1 MNPTTLVCVIDDEAS
16 VRRSLTRL
24 LASAGYTAEAFA
36 SARDYLAR
44 PAHPGP
50 SCLVLDVF
58 MPELTGLDLQRA
70 LIDSGREEPVVFIT
84 GDGDIPASVQAMKAG
99 AVDFLSK
106 PFRDAEFL
114 EAVERALARSRE
126 RCKARAGRAAAIA
139 RLATLS
145 ARERQVF
152 EHVIAGKM
160 NKEIAAELGTSMPT
174 VKVQRSQ
181 VMKKAGV
188 QSVADLV
195 RLARQA
201 GP

>member
-1 MNPTTLVCVIDDEAS
+1 MNSTTLVCVIDDEAS

-50 SCLVLDVF
+50 SCLVLDVL

-84 GDGDIPASVQAMKAG
+84 GDGDIPASVQAMKTG

-126 RCKARAGRAAAIA
+126 RGKARAGRAAAIA
-139 RLATLS
+139 RLATFS
-145 ARERQVF
+145 VRERQVF

>member
-1 MNPTTLVCVIDDEAS
+1 MNSTPLVCVVDDEAS
-16 VRRSLTRL
+16 IRRSLVRL
-24 LASAGYTAEAFA
+24 LSAAGHTAEAFA

-44 PAHPGP
+44 PVHPGP
-50 SCLVLDVF
+50 SCLVLDVL
-58 MPELTGLDLQRA
+58 MPELTGLDLQQS

-99 AVDFLSK
+99 AVDFLPK
-106 PFRDAEFL
+106 PFKDDQFL
-114 EAVERALARSRE
+114 AAVEQALARSCDRQRIRAE
-126 RCKARAGRAAAIA
+126 RDDAVA

-145 ARERQVF
+145 VRERQVF
-152 EHVIAGKM
+152 ERVIAGKM

-181 VMKKAGV
+181 VMRKAGV

-201 GP
+201 GL